1 MALDSTPLSYT
12 NGPVAT
18 IIIAILFVAG
28 FNAYTLVTAPNSRAR
43 VGGVL
48 VLAGL
53 TGAFQASL
61 RGWCA
66 NKGYVS
72 LLVTTAWT
80 ICWHA
85 VEMLLVSK
93 VSAADIEELAR
104 KHYSKS
110 GASPTKRWQLF
121 VCTSS
126 LLCKWRRIGT
136 KWQIPN
142 PPRFSPDGSVPSRAK
157 FLVRSML
164 KIAGSYLMMSMFSV
178 APPPDPNLIAIE
190 NQQFFSRLGD
200 ISSEEAIFRVVST
213 AVFFINVALMVTMW
227 YYLICVSSVVLGLA
241 NPEDCPPFYGSLW
254 NAYTLRGLWRNIHQ
268 GLRKCVSGPADAF
281 TDSIL
286 RLPRGTFASRCT
298 RLILAFGISA
308 LIHAQ
313 ADVANDI
320 PFSEAGQFTFF
331 SIQALAIIV
340 ESAVQEICTR
350 TGVAALLPQS
360 LQRGLG
366 FLWVISWFCWITPTW
381 SFMMMRSMDPVKDGI
396 VMPAHYLAKWFQ

>member
-1 MALDSTPLSYT
+1 MALDSTSLSYA

-28 FNAYTLVTAPNSRAR
+28 FNAYTLATAPNSRAR

-93 VSAADIEELAR
+93 VSAADIEELAQ

-142 PPRFSPDGSVPSRAK
+142 PRGSRQTAVFPAGPHTLRGLRAA
-157 FLVRSML
+157 FTLL
-164 KIAGSYLMMSMFSV
+164 SMFSV

-200 ISSEEAIFRVVST
+200 ISGEEAIFRVVST

-286 RLPRGTFASRCT
+286 RLQRGTFASRCT

-340 ESAVQEICTR
+340 ESAVQEIF
-350 TGVAALLPQS
+350 GP
-360 LQRGLG
+360 GL
-366 FLWVISWFCWITPTW
+366 FKV
-381 SFMMMRSMDPVKDGI
+381 
-396 VMPAHYLAKWFQ
+396 